1 MITLPADA
9 SSHRHRGS
17 QCPRRSAVYDQQV
30 CRTSRR
36 AVRIGTCRICTV
48 SLSWRSMLHVIG
60 ANNLTPP
67 QIRARGCTQA
77 HHTRRRPPSP
87 SNITDLASQPH
98 ADPES
103 ALHRSR
109 GRRSADQGRLSSLV
123 RSKGP
128 SGSDLACIPE
138 DGGDTVA
145 TAGERRFCRQDI
157 DRRVRVLCLRSL
169 LLLEEDIAV

>member
-9 SSHRHRGS
+9 SSHRHRKS
-17 QCPRRSAVYDQQV
+17 QCLRRSAVYDQQV

-36 AVRIGTCRICTV
+36 GVRIGTCRICTV

-67 QIRARGCTQA
+67 QIRARGCIQA

-87 SNITDLASQPH
+87 SNITDFASQPH
-98 ADPES
+98 ADPKS
-103 ALHRSR
+103 ALDRSR
-109 GRRSADQGRLSSLV
+109 GRRSADRVRLSSLV

-128 SGSDLACIPE
+128 GGATLPAFLRTEETLLRQQARDAPVDKTVTAVFASCVSDRCCCS
-138 DGGDTVA
+138 
-145 TAGERRFCRQDI
+145 RRT
-157 DRRVRVLCLRSL
+157 
-169 LLLEEDIAV
+169 